1 LIDLTFMEG
10 SPNGVADAGML
21 QARVAELEQELR
33 LRMAEVT
40 RLHRELRHARADVA
54 VKDEYISVLSVEA
67 DKLQRVREQM
77 GRVPYG
83 SRVGR
88 VVEAHLGVGPDAAP
102 SVADQARSSA
112 QRARTEVGRA
122 KRGVRTR
129 AGRLKR
135 KLTRTDLSR
144 S

>member
-1 LIDLTFMEG
+1 MEG
-10 SPNGVADAGML
+10 SPNGVSDAGLL
-21 QARVAELEQELR
+21 QARVAELEQELQ

-54 VKDEYISVLSVEA
+54 VKDDYISVLSVEA
-67 DKLQRVREQM
+67 DKLQRIREQM

-88 VVEAHLGVGPDAAP
+88 VVESHLGVGPDAAP
-102 SVADQARSSA
+102 SIADQARTSA
-112 QRARTEVGRA
+112 QRARTEAGRV
-122 KRGVRTR
+122 KRGARAR

-135 KLTRTDLSR
+135 KMTRTDLPR